1 MDNKQQLS
9 TKIDIYLTSKYSK
22 GGGRSRAGGAS
33 SSLLTAFKQ
42 GADFGANH
50 TAVMSRQAP
59 LGAIPCL
66 SAVCCVQVR
75 GLGYHGDPQ
84 LPQLLCLRC
93 CSGSQPQHLS
103 RWRWSRWGVDEGPKE
118 TEPKLG
124 TDLALHP
131 GRPPGLP
138 APSPQLFLFWV
149 LILPFSCPVSYP
161 PHQQWI
167 MVQQLPSG
175 REDRH
180 CYLHSSLQAAFF
192 SVLSCRTPRQQRG
205 ASTARIP
212 LGDKLQVWAQPAGC
226 AATAA
231 CSVHK

>member
-42 GADFGANH
+42 GAD
-50 TAVMSRQAP
+50 
-59 LGAIPCL
+59 LGA
-66 SAVCCVQVR
+66 
-75 GLGYHGDPQ
+75 
-84 LPQLLCLRC
+84 
-93 CSGSQPQHLS
+93 
-103 RWRWSRWGVDEGPKE
+103 KE

-212 LGDKLQVWAQPAGC
+212 LGDKLQVRAQPAGC